1 MRDTLSGGEFRL
13 YLRERTGYTGRAE
26 TTVITMKLP
35 VVLFG
40 LLVALCVVTNL
51 AFLTEEVPFNDRP
64 EPNGGLERIYNG
76 HGITHPRFPSMNH
89 GGDGP
94 ARHRPMLWLGWTF
107 GLLQLAIIVGC
118 LMLGVKRTG
127 PVRLWLGGSGVV
139 LGGLFTM
146 MVVTYSGSLADQTP
160 ELFLSLPAPT
170 AWFLYG
176 FWPAEFLV
184 VVLYVVLFSRSIATP
199 DDLQRFREIVAAR
212 RAETGQ
218 PGQSGSA

>member
-1 MRDTLSGGEFRL
+1 
-13 YLRERTGYTGRAE
+13 
-26 TTVITMKLP
+26 MKLP

-51 AFLTEEVPFNDRP
+51 AFLIEEVPFEDVAA
-64 EPNGGLERIYNG
+64 PNGGLERIYNG

-94 ARHRPMLWLGWTF
+94 ARHRPMLWLGWAF

-118 LMLGVKRTG
+118 LMLGVKRAG

>member
-1 MRDTLSGGEFRL
+1 
-13 YLRERTGYTGRAE
+13 
-26 TTVITMKLP
+26 MKLP

-51 AFLTEEVPFNDRP
+51 AFLTEEVPFDDLP
-64 EPNGGLERIYNG
+64 APNGGLERIYNG

-118 LMLGVKRTG
+118 LMLGVKRAG

-146 MVVTYSGSLADQTP
+146 MVLTYSGYLADETP
-160 ELFLSLPAPT
+160 ELFMSLPAPT

-184 VVLYVVLFSRSIATP
+184 VLLYVLLFSRSIATP
-199 DDLQRFREIVAAR
+199 DDMERFREIVAAR
-212 RAETGQ
+212 RAQTDYSPQ
-218 PGQSGSA
+218 PGPPGSS